1 MENQV
6 NRRFPTQSKE
16 THFPIPPSS
25 QNLAPK
31 QLCHAKTTERMR
43 LKSTRGERADLQGS
57 RILRFTGRK
66 DRHSKICTAKGP
78 KDRRLR
84 LSAHTAI
91 QFYDVQDRLGC
102 DRPSEAI
109 DWLMKEAKSAID
121 ALESAGQNPE
131 QEQGKTE
138 RFRYSG
144 CGIGNQSQ
152 PHLNEEQLQ
161 PPINSFSF
169 FLPSSSSGFRNEG
182 NSNEFHHH
190 LSAISPSE
198 PPPQPPPMSWSQ
210 AEESGN
216 SQRMISW
223 NSNSHPN
230 LLDNTTNIAGQD
242 QLFSRGGTLQSS
254 FSPSFLALMNSPM
267 SNLGNYDD
275 QIPQVGPSSNPFST
289 GDGFPGYFVSHG
301 IQGGEVKRKPVPNK
315 TSPAASSLLH
325 YQN

>member
-1 MENQV
+1 
-6 NRRFPTQSKE
+6 
-16 THFPIPPSS
+16 
-25 QNLAPK
+25 
-31 QLCHAKTTERMR
+31 MR
-43 LKSTRGERADLQGS
+43 LKSTRGERADLQGG
-57 RILRFTGRK
+57 RILRSTGRK

-138 RFRYSG
+138 GFRYSG
-144 CGIGNQSQ
+144 YGIGNQSL
-152 PHLNEEQLQ
+152 PHLNKEQQQLQ

-190 LSAISPSE
+190 LSAISSSE
-198 PPPQPPPMSWSQ
+198 PQPQPPPMSWSQ
-210 AEESGN
+210 AVESGD

-223 NSNSHPN
+223 NYNSHSN
-230 LLDNTTNIAGQD
+230 MLHNTTNIAGQD

-254 FSPSFLALMNSPM
+254 FSPSFLALMNSPI
-267 SNLGNYDD
+267 SNEGNYD
-275 QIPQVGPSSNPFST
+275 QIPQVGPTSNPFST

-301 IQGGEVKRKPVPNK
+301 IQGGEEKRKPVPNK

>member
-1 MENQV
+1 
-6 NRRFPTQSKE
+6 
-16 THFPIPPSS
+16 
-25 QNLAPK
+25 
-31 QLCHAKTTERMR
+31 MR
-43 LKSTRGERADLQGS
+43 LKSTRGERADLQGG
-57 RILRFTGRK
+57 RILRSTGRK

-138 RFRYSG
+138 RFFTR
-144 CGIGNQSQ
+144 
-152 PHLNEEQLQ
+152 
-161 PPINSFSF
+161 
-169 FLPSSSSGFRNEG
+169 
-182 NSNEFHHH
+182 
-190 LSAISPSE
+190 
-198 PPPQPPPMSWSQ
+198 
-210 AEESGN
+210 
-216 SQRMISW
+216 
-223 NSNSHPN
+223 
-230 LLDNTTNIAGQD
+230 GQD

-254 FSPSFLALMNSPM
+254 FSPSFLALMNSPI
-267 SNLGNYDD
+267 SNLGNYD

-301 IQGGEVKRKPVPNK
+301 IQGGEEKRKPVPNK